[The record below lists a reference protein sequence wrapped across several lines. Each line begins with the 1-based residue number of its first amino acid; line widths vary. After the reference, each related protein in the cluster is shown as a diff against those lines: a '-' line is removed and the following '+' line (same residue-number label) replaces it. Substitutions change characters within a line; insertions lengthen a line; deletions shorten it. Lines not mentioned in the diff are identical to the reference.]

1 MACRP
6 AWAVVGRAEMVLT
19 SQPGPGM
26 CPMAAWPIS
35 EVQGPCHAD
44 CFYLQ
49 HFIFVGNLRKT
60 YMALLSACLFPPRFG
75 FCPHPLHRLEEV
87 GEVGLLGVCAS
98 PCWQWPVGKDL
109 PLRESVPTTCGAWRK
124 SCQA

>member
-60 YMALLSACLFPPRFG
+60 FMALLS
-75 FCPHPLHRLEEV
+75 
-87 GEVGLLGVCAS
+87 LLVCFLQGS
-98 PCWQWPVGKDL
+98 D
-109 PLRESVPTTCGAWRK
+109 SVPTPCTALRRWVKWGC
-124 SCQA
+124 